1 MNKDQVR
8 QVRQYS
14 RSLAREWKLVAN
26 RACSQGLSVSE
37 VHSLIELATV
47 ESLSVQEVADLL
59 LIDKSNASRAL
70 KTLGNQGLVEFKS
83 NDADRRAKD
92 VLITDA
98 GRERVSLV
106 HAEADDQVGCALGML
121 GAREREIVAQG
132 LHTYAK
138 VLRYARLQAD
148 FSIRPITT
156 EDDPAVARVIRLVSE
171 EYGLRAEDGY
181 AVGDPS
187 VNHMSNAYAEKG
199 SRYWV
204 VEYKGLV
211 VGGGGVA
218 ALQGGDD
225 NVCELQK
232 MYFTSEC
239 RGKGL
244 GRKLVL
250 MALEFARSFGYEAC
264 YLETT
269 GELREAV
276 ALYEALG
283 FERQENSL
291 GNTGHGVCELRYLYR
306 FD

>member
-1 MNKDQVR
+1 M
-8 QVRQYS
+8 
-14 RSLAREWKLVAN
+14 
-26 RACSQGLSVSE
+26 SE
-37 VHSLIELATV
+37 IHSLIELSTV

-92 VLITDA
+92 VFITDA

-121 GAREREIVAQG
+121 GAHEREIVGRG
-132 LHTYAK
+132 LQSYAK
-138 VLRYARLQAD
+138 ALRYSRLQEG
-148 FSIRPITT
+148 FYIRPITAA
-156 EDDPAVARVIRLVSE
+156 DDHAVARVIRLVSE
-171 EYGLRAEDGY
+171 EYGLRAEDGF

-187 VNHMSNAYAEKG
+187 VDHMSSVYADKG

-204 VEYKGLV
+204 VEYKGQV

-218 ALQGGDD
+218 ALQGGSG

-239 RGKGL
+239 RGRGL
-244 GRKLVL
+244 GRRLVL
-250 MALEFARSFGYEAC
+250 MALEFARNFGYEAC

-269 GELREAV
+269 GELREAIS
-276 ALYEALG
+276 LYKALG
-283 FERQENSL
+283 FEMQKDSL
-291 GNTGHGVCELRYLYR
+291 GDTGHDVCELRYLYR

>member
-1 MNKDQVR
+1 MKNGQVR

-14 RSLAREWKLVAN
+14 RSLARDWKLVAN
-26 RACSQGLSVSE
+26 RADSQGLSVSE
-37 VHSLIELATV
+37 AHSLLELSTV
-47 ESLSVQEVADLL
+47 ESLSVQDVADIL

-70 KTLGNQGLVEFKS
+70 KSLGKQGLVDFRA
-83 NDADRRAKD
+83 NNTDRRAKD
-92 VLITDA
+92 VFITDA
-98 GRERVSLV
+98 GRDRVTKV
-106 HAEADDQVGCALGML
+106 HAEADEQVSCALGML
-121 GAREREIVAQG
+121 GVREREMVERG

-138 VLRYARLQAD
+138 ALRYCRLQEG
-148 FSIRPITT
+148 FSIRPITG
-156 EDDPAVARVIRLVSE
+156 EDDLAVAQVIRVVSE

-187 VNHMSNAYAEKG
+187 VDHMSHAYADEG
-199 SRYWV
+199 CRYWV
-204 VEYKGLV
+204 VEREGRV

-218 ALQGGDD
+218 ALQGGTGS
-225 NVCELQK
+225 VCELQK

-239 RGKGL
+239 RGRGL

-250 MALEFARSFGYEAC
+250 KGLEFARSCGYEAC

-276 ALYEALG
+276 SLYEALG
-283 FERQENSL
+283 FERQDNPL
-291 GNTGHGVCELRYLYR
+291 GDTGHEVCELRYLYR